1 MAYIRKKYRR
11 LLEISDKQFTIPKS
25 FASLVERFKR
35 LHNLVIKGKNN
46 ECWCTFCNHHFVSE
60 TKVNGMTICP
70 NCKTK
75 LLVKTKRLTHFEFK
89 DNLQLLDKLEDVLVL
104 RIFELYTSFD
114 GTCTKHSLTEFMRTF
129 IEDDDVKD
137 FVTNQVHNH
146 MGYMY
151 IAHYQDFE
159 FWRYRNY
166 RWAYRDVIGKVDAK
180 SVKRQL
186 KNTTLKYS
194 QLDKFIAKQDYVDFI
209 RYYRLAHYKSFELL
223 IKAKLFELAKNADRF
238 IAGNNFQEIFGV
250 SKSFLP
256 FMQKNNISYN
266 QLEIL
271 RLINKEDIK
280 LIKQLSRF
288 DIYYLEKLSKFV
300 DLEEAYKKVLGLKE
314 NQNNVH
320 EYLDYLEAAR
330 FLKLPLHDKK
340 VLYPSNLLK
349 EHDKLIEQVQ
359 IVENAE
365 HDKLIQK
372 RLEDLNKN
380 VYKNNKYIV
389 FPAPSAE
396 ALLKE
401 SKEQHNCV
409 FKSYLKK
416 YCNSL
421 TDIYFLRKVDSP
433 NKSFVTV
440 EVNNNRVVQ
449 AKAKYNEDV
458 SKETQKFLDKWE
470 RKLQKVAIR

>member
-1 MAYIRKKYRR
+1 
-11 LLEISDKQFTIPKS
+11 
-25 FASLVERFKR
+25 
-35 LHNLVIKGKNN
+35 
-46 ECWCTFCNHHFVSE
+46 
-60 TKVNGMTICP
+60 
-70 NCKTK
+70 
-75 LLVKTKRLTHFEFK
+75 
-89 DNLQLLDKLEDVLVL
+89 
-104 RIFELYTSFD
+104 
-114 GTCTKHSLTEFMRTF
+114 
-129 IEDDDVKD
+129 
-137 FVTNQVHNH
+137 
-146 MGYMY
+146 
-151 IAHYQDFE
+151 
-159 FWRYRNY
+159 
-166 RWAYRDVIGKVDAK
+166 
-180 SVKRQL
+180 
-186 KNTTLKYS
+186 
-194 QLDKFIAKQDYVDFI
+194 
-209 RYYRLAHYKSFELL
+209 
-223 IKAKLFELAKNADRF
+223 
-238 IAGNNFQEIFGV
+238 
-250 SKSFLP
+250 
-256 FMQKNNISYN
+256 MQKNNISYN

-271 RLINKEDIK
+271 RLINKDDIK

-320 EYLDYLEAAR
+320 EYLDYLEATR

-340 VLYPSNLLK
+340 VLYPSDLLK

-380 VYKNNKYIV
+380 IYKNNKYIV

-401 SKEQHNCV
+401 SEEQHNCV

>member
-1 MAYIRKKYRR
+1 MKKIVVCLI
-11 LLEISDKQFTIPKS
+11 LLLIILNICIKS
-25 FASLVERFKR
+25 FAIQNENENSIYLDVTNTEIKTGDEFSLSINLGNTNVSAFDLQIYFNDELLEYVSGPENTNVVGSKIITVWYDETGGEKAKQNCELVKYTFKAKEIGTEYIAIQGEFYNTEGIEVENFTDG
-35 LHNLVIKGKNN
+35 IEIIAN
-46 ECWCTFCNHHFVSE
+46 EETKTEFIEVSE
-60 TKVNGMTICP
+60 
-70 NCKTK
+70 
-75 LLVKTKRLTHFEFK
+75 
-89 DNLQLLDKLEDVLVL
+89 Q
-104 RIFELYTSFD
+104 S
-114 GTCTKHSLTEFMRTF
+114 
-129 IEDDDVKD
+129 
-137 FVTNQVHNH
+137 QVSSSN
-146 MGYMY
+146 
-151 IAHYQDFE
+151 
-159 FWRYRNY
+159 
-166 RWAYRDVIGKVDAK
+166 
-180 SVKRQL
+180 
-186 KNTTLKYS
+186 
-194 QLDKFIAKQDYVDFI
+194 
-209 RYYRLAHYKSFELL
+209 
-223 IKAKLFELAKNADRF
+223 
-238 IAGNNFQEIFGV
+238 
-250 SKSFLP
+250 SK
-256 FMQKNNISYN
+256 
-266 QLEIL
+266 LEIL

-280 LIKQLSRF
+280 LIKKLSRF

-380 VYKNNKYIV
+380 IYKNNKYIV

-401 SKEQHNCV
+401 SEEQHNCV

-458 SKETQKFLDKWE
+458 SKETQKFLDRWE
-470 RKLQKVAIR
+470 RRLQKVAIR